1 MFIRRLYEDWDRA
14 VAKKASGQK
23 DAWVIHAACGGFL
36 AIMDQLKR
44 SVPQKDFSAAE
55 SDIKDQFHLG
65 CLDHD
70 ILAFLEASVPPV
82 SLEQVPFVRTPT
94 SKKIVSTVRL
104 PSGFFCVGDQP
115 FPLARNTVQQVEQRK
130 MRAAQ
135 EKTRELNDKVL
146 MATAE
151 EMKHRFERDME
162 TLRQRIP
169 TKEKLAKEAA
179 LDRKYL
185 ADRQKS
191 HGICYDF
198 LDCSFFLGWVALLL
212 GFLNNLFLQ
221 NPPAN

>member
-1 MFIRRLYEDWDRA
+1 
-14 VAKKASGQK
+14 
-23 DAWVIHAACGGFL
+23 
-36 AIMDQLKR
+36 
-44 SVPQKDFSAAE
+44 
-55 SDIKDQFHLG
+55 
-65 CLDHD
+65 
-70 ILAFLEASVPPV
+70 
-82 SLEQVPFVRTPT
+82 
-94 SKKIVSTVRL
+94 
-104 PSGFFCVGDQP
+104 
-115 FPLARNTVQQVEQRK
+115 

-198 LDCSFFLGWVALLL
+198 LDCSFFFRLGCFTF
-212 GFLNNLFLQ
+212 GFFK
-221 NPPAN
+221 